1 MVLVLLGLGAAFVLP
16 NLRLPAQ
23 HAGDDGPLERARA
36 TAIRRGESVRL
47 SITAGGGWT
56 VRATADTSGTILLS
70 GTSAAT
76 PDAGAAQS
84 IVITA
89 LGACLP
95 ERGTAVGRGA
105 WDPARCAAV
114 RH

>member
-16 NLRLPAQ
+16 TLRLAPSRTR
-23 HAGDDGPLERARA
+23 GDGPLERARA
-36 TAIRRGESVRL
+36 TAIRRGESMRL
-47 SITAGGGWT
+47 SMNADGRWT
-56 VRATADTSGTILLS
+56 VRATADTGGTILLS
-70 GTSAAT
+70 GSAAVT
-76 PDAGAAQS
+76 PDAGAPPS

-95 ERGTAVGRGA
+95 EGGPAVGAGA

>member
-1 MVLVLLGLGAAFVLP
+1 MPPHQTQLVDAVLP
-16 NLRLPAQ
+16 N
-23 HAGDDGPLERARA
+23 A
-36 TAIRRGESVRL
+36 TAQGTG
-47 SITAGGGWT
+47 TA
-56 VRATADTSGTILLS
+56 
-70 GTSAAT
+70 AAT

-95 ERGTAVGRGA
+95 ERGTAVGTGA